1 MPTALRAS
9 VSEIGN
15 AAFVA
20 GFAAAALLLAAAVAA
35 AMVLFSVL
43 LVRHPETLPVRGGG
57 TFPASI
63 KWPRSARN

>member
-1 MPTALRAS
+1 MDGGAGGGTRRGRIWILRPL
-9 VSEIGN
+9 V
-15 AAFVA
+15 
-20 GFAAAALLLAAAVAA
+20 AALLLAAAVAA
-35 AMVLFSVL
+35 AMALFSVL